1 MNDVP
6 RPLAV
11 AVVIVDCSAV
21 IGVASKKN
29 PLHCIQFQVASYN
42 THPPTHPHTHTHT
55 HYLIRITHLMKDNF
69 QTTTYVLT

>member
-21 IGVASKKN
+21 IGVASGKKTHFTAFSFKW
-29 PLHCIQFQVASYN
+29 PVTI
-42 THPPTHPHTHTHT
+42 HPPTHPHTHT

>member
-21 IGVASKKN
+21 IGVASKKTHFTAFSFKW
-29 PLHCIQFQVASYN
+29 PVTI
-42 THPPTHPHTHTHT
+42 HPPTHPHTHTHT
-55 HYLIRITHLMKDNF
+55 T
-69 QTTTYVLT
+69 

>member
-21 IGVASKKN
+21 IGVAAKK
-29 PLHCIQFQVASYN
+29 PTSLHSVSSGQLQY
-42 THPPTHPHTHTHT
+42 THRHTLTHTHT